1 MRIRTL
7 TKAIANSQELAVDG
21 PGEATEL
28 EFEERRRGKNRTG
41 EKNRRDRKRLLK
53 QKLEEEII
61 DSGTKN
67 NNESNKIVEDSASQ
81 DEIVLRTSQGGPK
94 TTGLDDEE
102 YRH

>member
-1 MRIRTL
+1 M
-7 TKAIANSQELAVDG
+7 
-21 PGEATEL
+21 
-28 EFEERRRGKNRTG
+28 
-41 EKNRRDRKRLLK
+41 LK

-61 DSGTKN
+61 DSGTKTN
-67 NNESNKIVEDSASQ
+67 NDNNKIVEDSASQ